1 MIKNSSTVSTGKA
14 LLKLSDLN
22 TQVSFLGDIKLA
34 KDAPAN
40 RECWI
45 AKNFPE
51 LEGLDLDIDAVK
63 AALDYVLNEEVLKI
77 SNEEKRKKFISTIN
91 DLKLKLKPSKD
102 EKNK

>member
-1 MIKNSSTVSTGKA
+1 MIKNSSTVSTGKV

-22 TQVSFLGDIKLA
+22 SQTSFLGDINLA

-40 RECWI
+40 LNSWI

-51 LEGLDLDIDAVK
+51 LKGVDLKVDHVRN
-63 AALDYVLNEEVLKI
+63 ALDYVLQEVSTI

-91 DLKLKLKPSKD
+91 DLKNKLKPSD
-102 EKNK
+102 E